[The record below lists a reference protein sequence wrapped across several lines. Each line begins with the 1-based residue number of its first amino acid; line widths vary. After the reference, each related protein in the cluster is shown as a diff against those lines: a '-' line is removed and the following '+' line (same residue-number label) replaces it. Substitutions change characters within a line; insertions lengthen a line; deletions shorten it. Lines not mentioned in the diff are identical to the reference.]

1 MPYWAERKFTTLRSS
16 SPRDEPNRIRFEMND
31 LGTTNRLL
39 LVIVVPLIF
48 YLLKELSFIFV
59 PLFFSMFIAL
69 LFLPLMRWFK
79 KKKVPNALSVIAVIG
94 IIAATF
100 HVGGRLIKISTSELL
115 SVDNTFV
122 ALAESK
128 LLGLVVSLESF
139 LGIERI
145 AGVRVID
152 HYLKEFNV
160 FNNLGPTVE
169 MVGNTLTMTLMTA
182 FFVLLLLAGSINLQ
196 DVIQTVFFR
205 RKYASVKVFRRIEK
219 DIIKFIRVKFIISFF
234 TGVGFTLACLF
245 FDVSFP
251 VFWGLFAFLIN
262 FVQMVGSIVSVILL
276 SLFAMVELDT
286 SGTLL
291 AFILVIIGVQVLMGS
306 ILEPIFL
313 GKTFSI
319 NVITVLVML
328 MLWGY
333 IWGVPGLIMAIPITV
348 FVKIIMEQFPGTKV
362 IARLMSG
369 TTAGAVNAR

>member
-1 MPYWAERKFTTLRSS
+1 
-16 SPRDEPNRIRFEMND
+16 MND
-31 LGTTNRLL
+31 QGTTNRLL
-39 LVIVVPLIF
+39 LIIVVPLVF

-69 LFLPLMRWFK
+69 LFLPLMRWFN
-79 KKKVPNALSVIAVIG
+79 KKKVPKAVGIIAVIG
-94 IIAATF
+94 IIGLSF
-100 HVGGRLIKISTSELL
+100 YLGGRLIRISTSELL
-115 SVDNTFV
+115 SADNSFV
-122 ALAESK
+122 AMAEYK
-128 LLGLVVSLESF
+128 LHGLVVSVESF
-139 LGIERI
+139 LGVERL
-145 AGVRVID
+145 AGERVVD
-152 HYLKEFNV
+152 HYLKEFQV

-196 DVIQTVFFR
+196 DVLQTVFFR
-205 RKYASVKVFRRIEK
+205 QKYASVKVFRRIEK
-219 DIIKFIRVKFIISFF
+219 DIIKFIGVKFVISFF

-245 FDVSFP
+245 FGVSFP
-251 VFWGLFAFLIN
+251 IFWGLFAFLIN
-262 FVQMVGSIVSVILL
+262 FVQMVGSIVSVVLL

-291 AFILVIIGVQVLMGS
+291 AFVLVIIGVQVLMGS

-348 FVKIIMEQFPGTKV
+348 FIKIILEQFPGTKV

-369 TTAGAVNAR
+369 TTAGPVGAK

>member
-1 MPYWAERKFTTLRSS
+1 
-16 SPRDEPNRIRFEMND
+16 MND

-39 LVIVVPLIF
+39 LIIVIPLIF

-69 LFLPLMRWFK
+69 LFLPLMRWLK
-79 KKKVPNALSVIAVIG
+79 KKNVPNALSVVAVLG
-94 IIAATF
+94 IIASMLYLS
-100 HVGGRLIKISTSELL
+100 GRLIRLSTSELL
-115 SVDNTFV
+115 SVNSSFV
-122 ALAESK
+122 ALAEIK
-128 LLGLVVSLESF
+128 LLGLVVSIESF
-139 LGIERI
+139 IGIERI
-145 AGVRVID
+145 AGVQVID

-160 FNNLGPTVE
+160 FDNLGPSVG
-169 MVGNTLTMTLMTA
+169 MVGDTLTMILMTT
-182 FFVLLLLAGSINLQ
+182 FFVVLLLAGSINLQ
-196 DVIQTVFFR
+196 DVMQVVIFR
-205 RKYASVKVFRRIEK
+205 KKYASVKVFRRVEK

-245 FDVSFP
+245 FDVNFP
-251 VFWGLFAFLIN
+251 IFWGLFAFLIN

-276 SLFAMVELDT
+276 SLFAMVEIDP

-291 AFILVIIGVQVLMGS
+291 AFVLVIIGVQVLMGS

-348 FVKIIMEQFPGTKV
+348 FIKIILEQFPGTKV

-369 TTAGAVNAR
+369 ATVVAVDPR

>member
-1 MPYWAERKFTTLRSS
+1 
-16 SPRDEPNRIRFEMND
+16 MND

-69 LFLPLMRWFK
+69 LFLQLMRWLNK
-79 KKKVPNALSVIAVIG
+79 KKIPKALGIIAVIG
-94 IIAATF
+94 IIALSF
-100 HVGGRLIKISTSELL
+100 YFGGRLVRISTSELL

-196 DVIQTVFFR
+196 DVLQTVFFR
-205 RKYASVKVFRRIEK
+205 QKHASVKVFRRIEK

>member
-1 MPYWAERKFTTLRSS
+1 
-16 SPRDEPNRIRFEMND
+16 MNE

-39 LVIVVPLIF
+39 LIIVIPLIF

-79 KKKVPNALSVIAVIG
+79 RNKVPNAVSVAAVVG
-94 IIAATF
+94 IIVFTF
-100 HVGGRLIKISTSELL
+100 YLGGRLIRISTSELL
-115 SVDNTFV
+115 SVDNSFV
-122 ALAESK
+122 SLAGSK
-128 LLGLVVSLESF
+128 LLGLVVSVESF

-145 AGVRVID
+145 PGVQVVD

-160 FNNLGPTVE
+160 FNNLGPTVG
-169 MVGNTLTMTLMTA
+169 MVGDTLTMTLMTA
-182 FFVLLLLAGSINLQ
+182 FFILLLLAGSINLQ
-196 DVIQTVFFR
+196 DVLQTVIFR
-205 RKYASVKVFRRIEK
+205 QKYASVKVFRRVEK
-219 DIIKFIRVKFIISFF
+219 DIIKFIRVKFFISLF

-251 VFWGLFAFLIN
+251 IFWGLFAFLIN
-262 FVQMVGSIVSVILL
+262 FVQMVGSIISVVLL
-276 SLFAMVELDT
+276 GLFAMVELDT

-291 AFILVIIGVQVLMGS
+291 AFVLVIIGVQVLMGS

-348 FVKIIMEQFPGTKV
+348 FIKIVLEQFPGTRV

-369 TTAGAVNAR
+369 ATAGVDRVR